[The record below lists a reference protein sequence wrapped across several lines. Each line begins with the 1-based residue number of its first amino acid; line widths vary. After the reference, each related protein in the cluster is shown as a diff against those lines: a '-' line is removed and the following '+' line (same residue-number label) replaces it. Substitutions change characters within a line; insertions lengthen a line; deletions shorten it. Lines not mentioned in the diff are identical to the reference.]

1 MIFKKEELKSYGS
14 CFSGIGGF
22 EFGIEKVLPNADC
35 EFYSEIEPF
44 AIKSYE
50 ILLPIHKEKGLGDIT
65 KINKKDLPSIDF
77 LVGGFPCQPFSIA
90 GNQLGFADTRGT
102 LFKELIDISIEK
114 KPKLLFFE
122 NVKALV
128 SHDEFK
134 TLQVILK
141 EMNDAGYY
149 INYSVM
155 NSRYHNVPHNR
166 ERVFILGI
174 RKDLIKKSSWDKIEK
189 PNTILG
195 KSYMLAEKNKIE
207 VFDYSWPENNEE
219 VLLTNIEDTNCTH
232 FFTKERIKRMLENDE
247 KMHQTLLND
256 LKENETRFIRFTKE
270 KVVSYATVAN
280 CITARDYKGPSKQQM
295 TGVAKKVNGEIY
307 LRQLNEVECYRL
319 QGYTDE
325 QIQLLKDNKIS
336 RTQMIKQAGNAVT
349 INVIS
354 AIMKSLI
361 KEK

>member
-1 MIFKKEELKSYGS
+1 MIFNKDELKNYGS

-22 EFGIEKVLPNADC
+22 EFGIEQVIPEADC
-35 EFYSEIEPF
+35 KFYSEIEPF

-50 ILLPIHKEKGLGDIT
+50 ILLPEHKGKGLGDIT
-65 KINKKDLPSIDF
+65 KINKKELPLIDF

-102 LFKELIDISIEK
+102 LFRELIDISIEK

-128 SHDEFK
+128 SHDDYK

-141 EMNDAGYY
+141 EMNNAGYY
-149 INYSVM
+149 INYSVI

-166 ERVFILGI
+166 ERVFILGV
-174 RKDLIKKSSWDKIEK
+174 RNDLVNKSEWNKIDK

-195 KSYMLAEKNKIE
+195 KSYLLAEKNNIE
-207 VFDYSWPENNEE
+207 IFDFNWPENNEE
-219 VLLTNIEDTNCTH
+219 VLLTNIEDVDCTH
-232 FFTKERIKRMLENDE
+232 FFTESRTKRMLDGNTE
-247 KMHQTLLND
+247 MHLTLLND
-256 LKENETRFIRFTKE
+256 LKENETKFIRFTKE
-270 KVVSYATVAN
+270 QVVSYALVAN

-295 TGVAKKVNGEIY
+295 TGIAKKVDGKIQ

-319 QGYTDE
+319 QGYTNE
-325 QIQLLKDNKIS
+325 QIQLLKENKIS
-336 RTQMIKQAGNAVT
+336 RSQMIKQAGNAVT
-349 INVIS
+349 INVIAS
-354 AIMKSLI
+354 IMKSLI
-361 KEK
+361 K

>member
-1 MIFKKEELKSYGS
+1 MIFNKNDLKTYGS

-22 EFGIEKVLPNADC
+22 EFGIEKILPDANC

-50 ILLPIHKEKGLGDIT
+50 ILLPEHKEKGLGDIT
-65 KINKKDLPSIDF
+65 KINKKELPSIDF

-90 GNQLGFADTRGT
+90 GHQLGFADTRGT
-102 LFKELIDISIEK
+102 LFKELVDISIEK

-128 SHDEFK
+128 SHDDYK

-141 EMNDAGYY
+141 EMNQAGYY
-149 INYSVM
+149 INYSIM

-166 ERVFILGI
+166 ERVFILGV
-174 RKDLIKKSSWDKIEK
+174 RKDLVDKAEWNEIKKPK
-189 PNTILG
+189 NILD
-195 KSYMLAEKNKIE
+195 KSYILAKKNDIE
-207 VFDYSWPENNEE
+207 MFDFNWPTNHEE
-219 VLLTNIEDTNCTH
+219 VPLESIEDVNCTH
-232 FFTKERIKRMLENDE
+232 FFTQERTNRMLNGNDE
-247 KMHQTLLND
+247 MHQELLDD
-256 LKENETRFIRFTKE
+256 LKENESRFIRFTKE
-270 KVVSYATVAN
+270 QVVSYATVAN

-295 TGVAKKVNGEIY
+295 TGVAKKVDGEIK

-325 QIQLLKDNKIS
+325 QIQLLKENKIS
-336 RTQMIKQAGNAVT
+336 RSQMIKQAGNAVT
-349 INVIS
+349 INVIAS
-354 AIMKSLI
+354 IMKSLI
-361 KEK
+361 K